1 MHNVLCVAVVD
12 GLEQLFHVVSGLILT
27 KSLIVLLRNSI
38 EQRLARNEL
47 HDQVYVLL
55 VVVSLIVLDDVRM
68 VELAHDSHLF
78 HDAFLFLYLVFIYN
92 FYGNFEISIM
102 IIPRVKDTITVFSL
116 SQ

>member
-1 MHNVLCVAVVD
+1 MSMD
-12 GLEQLFHVVSGLILT
+12 MIYSLEQTVHVSSDFRFREALIYL
-27 KSLIVLLRNSI
+27 LHDLVLKFC
-38 EQRLARNEL
+38 ARNVL
-47 HDQVYVLL
+47 HDQVGVFL
-55 VVVSLIVLDDVRM
+55 VIIHLVVLDDIRM